1 MSWESFYLIC
11 FLVGLGLSLL
21 SLLAGVG
28 RIHLL
33 SRLHIPRA
41 GGHQAPSPVH
51 AHAGGAH
58 SAGSGAQRVS
68 FFNFSSMMAFLAWF
82 GGTGF
87 LLTRYSSLW
96 VVLGFGIAMASG
108 LFAAGVVS
116 LFLIKVLLAHDSALD
131 PADFDLIG
139 MLGSVNV
146 GIRPGGTGEIIF
158 SQGGSRRV
166 IGARSDDGRAIPKGT
181 EVVVTRYDKGIA
193 YVRGWEE
200 MAGESGSSEGF
211 GEMKKA

>member
-11 FLVGLGLSLL
+11 FLVGLALSVV

-28 RIHLL
+28 KMHLL
-33 SRLHIPRA
+33 SRFHIPRA
-41 GGHQAPSPVH
+41 AHHAPPPVH
-51 AHAGGAH
+51 AHAGGGHA
-58 SAGSGAQRVS
+58 AAKAAQHIS

-82 GGTGF
+82 GGTGY

-96 VVLGFGIAMASG
+96 VVFAFGIAMVSG
-108 LFAAGVVS
+108 LAAAAVVS
-116 LFLIKVLLAHDSALD
+116 LFLIKVLMAHDSALD
-131 PADFDLIG
+131 PADFDLVG
-139 MLGSVNV
+139 VLGSVNV
-146 GIRPGGTGEIIF
+146 GIRAGGTGEIIF
-158 SQGGSRRV
+158 SQSGSRHV
-166 IGARSDDGRAIPKGT
+166 VGARSDDGSAIAKGT

-200 MAGESGSSEGF
+200 MAGENGNSERT